1 MVMADYARE
10 RREYISQ
17 IRSSFGED
25 AGEMQMHGR
34 GRYGREQEDIRWQR
48 LTGRLTEQEE
58 RQPERT
64 GRWMRVRFFAAV
76 SLFLL
81 FFFWQSSGKELYG
94 ITPAKM
100 IDMIEDNRY
109 DTILQ
114 EYDAVLKE
122 RILE

>member
-1 MVMADYARE
+1 MVMTDYARE
-10 RREYISQ
+10 RREYISK

-25 AGEMQMHGR
+25 AGEMQIQR
-34 GRYGREQEDIRWQR
+34 KGRYGRESEDIRR
-48 LTGRLTEQEE
+48 RRFKEKLTEQEE
-58 RQPERT
+58 RQPEGT
-64 GRWMRVRFFAAV
+64 GLWVRVRFLAAV

-94 ITPAKM
+94 VTPAKM
-100 IDMIEDNRY
+100 IDMIEDNQY

>member
-1 MVMADYARE
+1 MTDYARE

-48 LTGRLTEQEE
+48 LTEQEE
-58 RQPERT
+58 RQPEGT
-64 GRWMRVRFFAAV
+64 GRWMRVRFFAAF

-100 IDMIEDNRY
+100 IDMIEVNGY

>member
-1 MVMADYARE
+1 MVMTDYARE
-10 RREYISQ
+10 RREYISK

-25 AGEMQMHGR
+25 AGEMRMQGR
-34 GRYGREQEDIRWQR
+34 GRYGREQEDTRWK
-48 LTGRLTEQEE
+48 RLTEQEE
-58 RQPERT
+58 RQPEET
-64 GRWMRVRFFAAV
+64 GLWMRVRFFAAI

-94 ITPAKM
+94 VTPAKM

-122 RILE
+122 RIPE